1 LFMFYM
7 LDCFV
12 VFRYKTES
20 ERKSIYASQN
30 VLRIIIHFLA
40 YFTLFLKDFDIKLL
54 ILFIIQEIVFS
65 IVLLAYT
72 RIYPSASR
80 LIINNMLMLLT
91 VGLIILT
98 RLSYGKALRQF
109 GIISFSLAFT
119 FIIPYVIKKFSYFDR
134 FQWIYVGFGLIS
146 LLAVLIFSNS
156 VYGSKL
162 NITIANYTFQ
172 PSEYVKVF
180 FVFGIACLLKEKPDI
195 KRILLCSGIAGAH
208 VLLLVASKDLGSAV
222 IFFIMYFAM
231 LYVAS
236 KNLLYY
242 LLSFVVGGVGAFA
255 GYMIFPHVRN
265 RIIAYTDPFGTIE
278 NQGYQIAQSL
288 FAIGTGGW
296 FGMGLGQ
303 GAPGTIP
310 VVAADFIFSAITE
323 ELGVLFG
330 ICLILIC
337 LSCFIMFLNIAMRF
351 KDMFYKL
358 IAVGLAVGYGFQ
370 VFLTIGGVIK
380 FIPLTG
386 VTLPLVSY
394 GGTSIVVTLVVF
406 SIIQGLYIT
415 RGDNINTAYQK
426 KTDSIEYANTASDYD
441 VEELQTYNQEIPI
454 SNNNVETVYN
464 EVKSDISDVT
474 KIMPDEEDIMFEKA
488 VQEGCKIAADDFYDF
503 KVDNIDD
510 LE

>member
-1 LFMFYM
+1 MFYM
-7 LDCFV
+7 FDCFV
-12 VFRYKTES
+12 VFRYKTDA
-20 ERKSIYASQN
+20 ERKSIYGSQN
-30 VLRIIIHFLA
+30 VLRIMIHFLA
-40 YFTLFLKDFDIKLL
+40 YFTLFLIEFDLKLL
-54 ILFIIQEIVFS
+54 VLFILQEIVFS
-65 IVLLAYT
+65 AALFCYTKFYPLANK
-72 RIYPSASR
+72 

-98 RLSYGKALRQF
+98 RLSYSKATRQF
-109 GIISFSLAFT
+109 LIITISLIVT
-119 FIIPYVIKKFSYFDR
+119 FIIPCIIRKFSYFDR
-134 FQWIYVGFGLIS
+134 FQWIYVAFGIIS
-146 LLAVLIFSNS
+146 LLVVLIFSNT

-172 PSEYVKVF
+172 PSEYVKVV
-180 FVFGIACLLKEKPDI
+180 FVFAIACLLKDKPDI
-195 KRILLCSGIAGAH
+195 KQIIISSVIAAGH

-222 IFFIMYFAM
+222 IFFVMYFAM
-231 LYVAS
+231 LYVAT

-242 LLSFVVGGVGAFA
+242 LLSFILGGIAAFG
-255 GYMIFPHVRN
+255 GYALFPHVRN

-303 GAPGTIP
+303 GAPTTIP

-370 VFLTIGGVIK
+370 VFLTVGGVIK

-415 RGDNINTAYQK
+415 RGEFQTNNYDYNKFNDVIIDNNKSSEQDI
-426 KTDSIEYANTASDYD
+426 
-441 VEELQTYNQEIPI
+441 LLM
-454 SNNNVETVYN
+454 N
-464 EVKSDISDVT
+464 EMT

-488 VQEGCKIAADDFYDF
+488 VQEGVRIAQDDFIDY
-503 KVDNIDD
+503 KVGDVNDID
-510 LE
+510 